1 MIMKEISL
9 HLLDIVQNSLSAGAN
24 LIEVSVEINTDADL
38 LTVGVA
44 DNGSGM
50 DEQTCL
56 RVTYPFYTSRDTRKV
71 GLGIPFFK
79 EGAEGC
85 GGDFFLS
92 SAPGEGTKIG
102 ASYRLSHIDRPP
114 LGDMAQTM
122 LTLCVCNEDVGFV
135 LRYARDDKEFMFD
148 TREIRLA
155 LGDGIPFRTPEV
167 MEWLKG
173 YLSEGIEEV
182 NGGMDV

>member
-1 MIMKEISL
+1 M
-9 HLLDIVQNSLSAGAN
+9 LDIVQNSLSAGAD
-24 LIEVSVEINTDADL
+24 LVEVSIIINADTDF
-38 LTVGVA
+38 LTVQVA
-44 DNGSGM
+44 DNGCGM
-50 DEQTCL
+50 DEQARL
-56 RVTYPFYTSRDTRKV
+56 RVTSPFYTSRDTRKV

-85 GGDFFLS
+85 GGSFFIS
-92 SAPGEGTKIG
+92 SAVGEGTKIG

-122 LTLCVCNEDVGFV
+122 LTLCVCNENVNFV
-135 LRYARDDKEFMFD
+135 MRYARDDKEFLFD

-155 LGDGIPFRTPEV
+155 LGEGIPFCTPEV

>member
-9 HLLDIVQNSLSAGAN
+9 HLLDIVQNSLSAGAD
-24 LIEVSVEINTDADL
+24 LIEVFVKVNTNADL
-38 LTVGVA
+38 LTVSVA

-50 DEQTCL
+50 DEQTRL
-56 RVTYPFYTSRDTRKV
+56 RVTSPFYTSRGTRKV

-85 GGDFFLS
+85 DGSFFLS
-92 SAPGEGTKIG
+92 SVPGEGTKIG
-102 ASYRLSHIDRPP
+102 ASYRFSHIDRPP

-122 LTLCVCNEDVGFV
+122 LTLCVCNENVGFV
-135 LRYARDDKEFMFD
+135 LRYARDDKEFLFD

-155 LGDGIPFRTPEV
+155 LGEGIPFRTPEV
-167 MEWLKG
+167 MEWLKA
-173 YLSEGIEEV
+173 YLVEGIEEV